1 MSDARFEDGAEAP
14 LRLIAR
20 DEAGL
25 QVMSAL
31 VQDAVFPISEMAY
44 TRRAR
49 RFGLLLNRFRWE
61 DLPAAERHRRPFER
75 VRSLLVF
82 QDVLA
87 VQTSGID
94 RVRGDVVLSLL
105 SLAYRPGA
113 EGRGRIEMVL
123 AGDGAVA
130 LEIETLE
137 ATLDDVSRP
146 YRAPSG
152 RRPDHGT

>member
-1 MSDARFEDGAEAP
+1 MSDARFEDGSEAP

-20 DEAGL
+20 DDAGL

-31 VQDAVFPISEMAY
+31 LQDAVFPISEMAY
-44 TRRAR
+44 VRRAR
-49 RFGLLLNRFRWE
+49 RFALLLNRFRWE
-61 DLPAAERHRRPFER
+61 DVPAAERHRRPFER

-94 RVRGDVVLSLL
+94 RGQGDMVLSLL
-105 SLAYRPGA
+105 SLAYTPGA
-113 EGRGRIEMVL
+113 EGRGRVELIL

-130 LEIETLE
+130 LQLDALDATLE
-137 ATLDDVSRP
+137 DVSRP

-152 RRPDHGT
+152 RRPDHPL